1 MKIKVIII
9 DDHTLFREGLQRLLV
24 RHEIDVVSSV
34 SNGED
39 GIKSIKKLE
48 PDIVLL
54 DLRMPNINGID
65 VLKNIREHNKS
76 LPVVM
81 LTTSDDEKKY

>member
-54 DLRMPNINGID
+54 DLR
-65 VLKNIREHNKS
+65 LS
-76 LPVVM
+76 LIHI
-81 LTTSDDEKKY
+81 

>member
-34 SNGED
+34 SNGQE
-39 GIKSIKKLE
+39 GLKSIE
-48 PDIVLL
+48 DMDPDIILL
-54 DLRMPNINGID
+54 DLRMPDMSGIE
-65 VLKNIREHNKS
+65 VL
-76 LPVVM
+76 
-81 LTTSDDEKKY
+81 

>member
-34 SNGED
+34 SNGQE
-39 GIKSIKKLE
+39 GLKSIE
-48 PDIVLL
+48 DMDPDI
-54 DLRMPNINGID
+54 IFD
-65 VLKNIREHNKS
+65 V
-76 LPVVM
+76 
-81 LTTSDDEKKY
+81 

>member
-24 RHEIDVVSSV
+24 RHDIDVISSV
-34 SNGED
+34 SNGDD
-39 GIKSIKKLE
+39 GLKLIKELD

-54 DLRMPNINGID
+54 DLRMPDMSGIEILKKILDNITK
-65 VLKNIREHNKS
+65 L
-76 LPVVM
+76 
-81 LTTSDDEKKY
+81 YQ